1 MVICGRCVNGSF
13 EMKICSSPWFDLVP
27 LALETV
33 FMYLTEYRDWI
44 RLTFYL
50 GLSFFFVVSAVRSKS
65 TVYVKPETYLYETIE
80 PLLRG
85 RFFGEWFLGNSAWL
99 TCLVSWECYDW
110 LRFPLVIRRAM
121 LLAELNCWKLS
132 IVYLRNRFE
141 QFVFVW
147 FYVTLVTHG
156 SAEGCFGDISV

>member
-1 MVICGRCVNGSF
+1 MREWIIWNENLLQSVVRSGAAGARNRLHVF
-13 EMKICSSPWFDLVP
+13 EIW
-27 LALETV
+27 LA
-33 FMYLTEYRDWI
+33 FI
-44 RLTFYL
+44 
-50 GLSFFFVVSAVRSKS
+50 SFFFVVAAVRSKS